1 MIDKKIFIL
10 ILVIIILIV
19 FIFIK
24 KYFGHN
30 NSSLTPPGAKAGDG
44 LTVSSPQTIHKS
56 VYLLVYN
63 DPNKTID
70 GYLRRVLNYVFNNEK
85 YRRLFENNIFNNVQ
99 FVYVND
105 ENIRNTVLNFYNNGI
120 KYLGGIGG
128 AQENYLVLDIFRKY
142 PDLRLFNWYS
152 SAIIPNKPANIYRF
166 LINDEK
172 MMTHAINKIRNAT
185 CFYDVN
191 HPWAQSIAFLVSR
204 YGLPT
209 IGYDKGYIEKYSLP
223 EEQPICIAAVSETEK
238 MLELI
243 PESCPKLYGFDGSIF
258 FKFNNDEI
266 SKKAQRMNFECIQG
280 EPSFIPNIIRD
291 MERDSGMSI
300 GSSFPLMLDC
310 IYYIKLLY
318 AGLSDFEIQ
327 NIYTSYTGPLTFTK
341 GEINNGNFSW
351 YQYSEGNKW
360 IMTER
365 IINTVDGSCNIHPHN
380 SSN

>member
-1 MIDKKIFIL
+1 MIDKKILIL

-19 FIFIK
+19 LFSIK
-24 KYFGHN
+24 KYFDRN
-30 NSSLTPPGAKAGDG
+30 NSSLTVP
-44 LTVSSPQTIHKS
+44 SPQTTDKT

-63 DPNKTID
+63 DPNKIVD
-70 GYLRRVLNYVFNNEK
+70 DYLRRVLNFIFSNEK
-85 YRRLFENNIFNNVQ
+85 YRNLFEKNIFSNVK

-105 ENIRNTVLNFYNNGI
+105 KNVRSTVLNFYNNGI
-120 KYLGGIGG
+120 KYLGGLGG
-128 AQENYLVLDIFRKY
+128 KRENDIVLDIFRKY

-152 SAIIPNKPANIYRF
+152 SAVMPNKPVNIYRF

-172 MMTHAINKIRNAT
+172 MMTHAINKIRNTT

-191 HPWAQSIAFLVSR
+191 HPWAESIAFLVSK
-204 YGLPT
+204 YGIPT
-209 IGYDKGYIEKYSLP
+209 IGYNGGQIEDSLP
-223 EEQPICIAAVSETEK
+223 EGKPICMAASSETEK

-258 FKFNNDEI
+258 FKFNNVEI

-280 EPSFIPNIIRD
+280 TPSFIPNIIRD

-351 YQYSEGNKW
+351 YQYSEGKW
-360 IMTER
+360 IMTEI
-365 IINTVDGSCNIHPHN
+365 IINTINGSCSIYGK
-380 SSN
+380 